1 MKIKTVK
8 QLVDDA
14 MKVVKTIKPEEVK
27 KLLEDNQNNLLID
40 IRDIRELWKSG
51 TVDGAKHIPR
61 GMLEFWLDPESPYYK
76 PELKPELTKILFCA
90 SNWRSALASKSLMD
104 MGFDNVVHVEGGY
117 QSMID
122 FGFKKKKSSLSN
134 LHAYLA

>member
-122 FGFKKKKSSLSN
+122 FGFKKREVQTK
-134 LHAYLA
+134 

>member
-27 KLLEDNQNNLLID
+27 KLLEENQDNLLID

-51 TVDGAKHIPR
+51 TIDGAKHIPR
-61 GMLEFWLDPESPYYK
+61 GMLEFWLDPESPYHK
-76 PELKPELTKILFCA
+76 PELKPELTKMLFCA

-104 MGFDNVVHVEGGY
+104 MGFDNVLHVEGGY

-122 FGFKKKKSSLSN
+122 FGFKKKEVLPK
-134 LHAYLA
+134 

>member
-1 MKIKTVK
+1 MSALMKLKTIK
-8 QLVDDA
+8 QLVDEA
-14 MKVVKTIKPEEVK
+14 MRVVKTIKPEEVK
-27 KLLEDNQNNLLID
+27 KLLEENQDNLLID

-51 TVDGAKHIPR
+51 TIDGAKHIPR

-76 PELKPELTKILFCA
+76 PELKPELTKMLFCA

-104 MGFDNVVHVEGGY
+104 MGFDNVLHVEGGY

-122 FGFKKKKSSLSN
+122 FGFKKKEVLPK
-134 LHAYLA
+134 

>member
-76 PELKPELTKILFCA
+76 PELKPELNKILFCA

-122 FGFKKKKSSLSN
+122 FGFKKKEVQPK
-134 LHAYLA
+134 

>member
-104 MGFDNVVHVEGGY
+104 MGFDNVVHVEGGF
-117 QSMID
+117 QALLDS
-122 FGFKKKKSSLSN
+122 GKKKKEIDKK
-134 LHAYLA
+134 Y

>member
-51 TVDGAKHIPR
+51 TVDGAKHITR

-122 FGFKKKKSSLSN
+122 FGFKKKEVQPK
-134 LHAYLA
+134 

>member
-27 KLLEDNQNNLLID
+27 KLLEENQDNLLID

-51 TVDGAKHIPR
+51 TIDGAKHIPR
-61 GMLEFWLDPESPYYK
+61 GMLEFWLDPESPYHK
-76 PELKPELTKILFCA
+76 PELKPELTKMLFCA

-104 MGFDNVVHVEGGY
+104 MGFDNVLHVEGGY

-122 FGFKKKKSSLSN
+122 FGFKKKKVLPK
-134 LHAYLA
+134 

>member
-27 KLLEDNQNNLLID
+27 KLLEENRDNLLID

-51 TVDGAKHIPR
+51 TIDGAKHIPR

-76 PELKPELTKILFCA
+76 PELKPELTKMLFCA

-104 MGFDNVVHVEGGY
+104 MGFDNVLHVEGGY

-122 FGFKKKKSSLSN
+122 FGFKKKEVLPK
-134 LHAYLA
+134 